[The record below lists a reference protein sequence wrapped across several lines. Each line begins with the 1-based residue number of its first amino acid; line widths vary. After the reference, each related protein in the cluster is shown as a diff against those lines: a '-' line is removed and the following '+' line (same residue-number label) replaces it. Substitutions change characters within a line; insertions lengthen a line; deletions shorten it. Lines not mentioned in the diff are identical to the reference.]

1 MPLIPNVI
9 FNKNNKEMTADIYS
23 MMLSQNNVFVQGEIR
38 DEMANTIIAQM
49 LFLHGE
55 NPGKEITLYINSPG
69 GSVTAGLAIKD
80 TMDYIMSK
88 GTPVHTIGMG
98 SCASM
103 GAFLL
108 ASGKK
113 GERRALPNTEIMIHQ
128 PLGGFKGQ
136 ATDIMIRANLMKKT
150 KEKLTQYLSN
160 YTYGKVDPATMWELC
175 ERDNFMDAYEALD
188 LGLIDE
194 VININNEE
202 EKTNNE

>member
-113 GERRALPNTEIMIHQ
+113 GERRSLPNTEIMIHQ

-202 EKTNNE
+202 ERN